1 MTEQALQLASK
12 HLNRQDKSA
21 EDEDTFIVW
30 EWSVFPLEEECP
42 QIKIGDV

>member
-1 MTEQALQLASK
+1 MTKQALQSASK

-30 EWSVFPLEEECP
+30 EWSVFLPEEERP